1 MRSAPVA
8 VAFLVAVSGLA
19 SAQSWDTSGNNML
32 NGTYYFREVAYAL
45 QDAAGDLSTAVAVY
59 GNITFDGNGN
69 YSMNAT
75 GVTPNG
81 LGSVKTTG
89 TYVIAASGYG
99 YISSAISTGA
109 KIYGLVSQ
117 GGIFV
122 GSATQD
128 YFGMFVAAP
137 VGPSQATASTF
148 KGSYWVADFDLSGG
162 SPLYTSSYMFQLNP
176 DGAGNIGN
184 VSISGYIGQ
193 YGSQTIPQNSP
204 GVKYAF
210 QNGAG
215 VIAFPNSSNAAFV
228 AGQEYLY
235 ISPDG
240 NFVFGGSPQSW
251 DMFVGVRVSSGQPA
265 FSGLYYQAGM
275 DEDTST
281 LTSGYA
287 TLDGYYGALNAVSG
301 SVIGQQW
308 LQYNQ
313 AAAGAITTS
322 SYTYSNNF
330 APKSDGTY
338 SDSFMRYAVTANGAI
353 RIGSGIGPALGVHV
367 AIAAPNV
374 NASGVF
380 IDPRYVVNAATF
392 APFTA
397 GISPGE
403 FVTIAGQNLSDA
415 TATAASL
422 PFPTTLGNNVQVK
435 VNGLAAPLYVVT
447 PTYISFLIPYAVSGS
462 ATSLQLATVQVI
474 NNGTASNTVTVPV
487 HLTSP
492 GVFTLPPGGLG
503 SAAALH
509 ADYSLVSS
517 TRPAQPGE
525 TILVFV
531 TGLGA
536 VNPLVQDGSAAP
548 SNPLSTTSSTIAAYI
563 NGQTAKVD
571 FSGLAPGLAGLYQV
585 NLEVPSGL
593 AAGTYPLDIAGPDG
607 YSSEATVVVGT
618 TSGQSAEPAPASVPK
633 FLSRRKKN

>member
-1 MRSAPVA
+1 MRSAPVVLA
-8 VAFLVAVSGLA
+8 LLIAASGLA
-19 SAQSWDTSGNNML
+19 SAQSWDTSGNSML
-32 NGTYYFREVAYAL
+32 NGTYYFREVAYGL
-45 QDAAGDLSTAVAVY
+45 QDIVGDLNYAVTLY
-59 GNITFDGNGN
+59 GNIKFDGNGN
-69 YSMNAT
+69 YAMSAT
-75 GVTPNG
+75 VYDSNG
-81 LGSVKTTG
+81 SYQQYAPTG
-89 TYVIAASGYG
+89 TYAIAASGYG
-99 YISSAISTGA
+99 YLTSAISTGA

-117 GGIFV
+117 GGIFI

-128 YFGMFVAAP
+128 YFGMFAAAP
-137 VGPSQATASTF
+137 VGSPLASVSTF
-148 KGSYWVADFDLSGG
+148 KGSYWIADFDLSGG
-162 SPLYTSSYMFQLNP
+162 SPLYTSSYMFQVNP

-184 VSISGYIGQ
+184 VSINGYIGQ
-193 YGSQTIPQNSP
+193 YGSQAIAQTAS

-215 VIAFPNSSNAAFV
+215 VINFPNSSNAAFV
-228 AGQEYLY
+228 VGQEYLY

-251 DMFVGVRVSSGQPA
+251 DMFVGVRMGSGQPA

-281 LTSGYA
+281 LSGGYA
-287 TLDGYYGALNAVSG
+287 TLDGYYGALNAISG

-313 AAAGAITTS
+313 ASAGSITTS

-338 SDSFMRYAVTANGAI
+338 SDSFMRYAVGANGAI
-353 RIGSGIGPALGVHV
+353 RIGSGIGPSLGLHV
-367 AIAAPNV
+367 AVAAPNV
-374 NASGVF
+374 TASGVF

-403 FVTIAGQNLSDA
+403 FVTIAGQNLSDSAA
-415 TATAASL
+415 TANAL

-435 VNGLAAPLYVVT
+435 VNGNPAPLYVVT
-447 PTYISFLIPYAVSGS
+447 PTYISFLIPYSAGS
-462 ATSLQLATVQVI
+462 STAIQLATIQVV
-474 NNGTASNTVTVPV
+474 NNGTTSNTVTVPV
-487 HLTSP
+487 YLTTP

-509 ADYSLVSS
+509 ADYSLVNSAK
-517 TRPAQPGE
+517 PAQPGE
-525 TILVFV
+525 TIQVFV

-536 VNPLVQDGSAAP
+536 VTPAVPDGSATP
-548 SNPLSTTSSTIAAYI
+548 SSPLSSTNNTITAYI
-563 NGQTAKVD
+563 NGQSAKVD
-571 FSGLAPGLAGLYQV
+571 FSGLAPDLGGLYQV

-607 YSSEATVVVGT
+607 YTSEATVVVGI
-618 TSGQSAEPAPASVPK
+618 TSGQSTEPATVKRGRPH
-633 FLSRRKKN
+633 